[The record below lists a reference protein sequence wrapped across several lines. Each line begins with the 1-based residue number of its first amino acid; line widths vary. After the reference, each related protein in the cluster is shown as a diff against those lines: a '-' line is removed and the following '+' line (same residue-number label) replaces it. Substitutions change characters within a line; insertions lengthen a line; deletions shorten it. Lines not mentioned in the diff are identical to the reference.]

1 MDVPLRRPGDVHACR
16 LRHVGDRMLPCQE
29 CLQRLDEEP
38 GERVSEGK
46 VEGSCRKRSGS
57 ERYDFSHKAQWFTTN
72 ELVSKSVTRLTSNL
86 AGWLG
91 L

>member
-38 GERVSEGK
+38 GERVSEGARC
-46 VEGSCRKRSGS
+46 GRKLSETRGTVCFLPESGMVQQLL
-57 ERYDFSHKAQWFTTN
+57 K
-72 ELVSKSVTRLTSNL
+72 LVSSFV
-86 AGWLG
+86 
-91 L
+91 

>member
-38 GERVSEGK
+38 GERVSEG
-46 VEGSCRKRSGS
+46 GRKS
-57 ERYDFSHKAQWFTTN
+57 ETRWTVRFLP
-72 ELVSKSVTRLTSNL
+72 ESVMVHF
-86 AGWLG
+86 
-91 L
+91 